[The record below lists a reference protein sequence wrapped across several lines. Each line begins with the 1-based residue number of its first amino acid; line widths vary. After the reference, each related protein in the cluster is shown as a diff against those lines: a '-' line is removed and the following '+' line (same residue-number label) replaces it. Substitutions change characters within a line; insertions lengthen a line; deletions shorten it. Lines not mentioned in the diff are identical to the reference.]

1 MARLSSI
8 SPIRVFYVVP
18 TIATGRGSREGS
30 RHHHGGGGGRHV
42 LGPSCRRQFGGGC
55 RHPGQIHRVLGTR
68 PRAAVLPSVLEQA
81 GTRWYWRS
89 PCWSCHRPSQI
100 HCERAR
106 KREGE
111 RGVGGTWMHLKRQN
125 LKCIQERCCL
135 PTT

>member
-81 GTRWYWRS
+81 GTHGIGGARYGAVTVPVRS
-89 PCWSCHRPSQI
+89 IAREH
-100 HCERAR
+100 ERE
-106 KREGE
+106 KGREKS
-111 RGVGGTWMHLKRQN
+111 WWHLMHLKRQN